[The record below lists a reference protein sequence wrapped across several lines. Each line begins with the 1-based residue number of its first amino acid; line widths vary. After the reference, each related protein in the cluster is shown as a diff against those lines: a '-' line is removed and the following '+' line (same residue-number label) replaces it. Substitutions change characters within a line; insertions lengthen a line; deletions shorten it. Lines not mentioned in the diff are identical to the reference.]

1 MLGLRIYRT
10 LFLLALGSVFC
21 SRATAQV
28 RMEHSAPW
36 LGGDLSLQIEGAQP
50 ASYVR
55 WLVAPTAGSFML
67 PFGELE
73 LERSTIQV
81 LAGSTT
87 DSNGSSA
94 VSLSLDAL
102 TYAVEEELHIQTLVA
117 DATHPS
123 GFVLGEAKHLRVLGP
138 RFYVGC
144 RGVNAASQAENGALL
159 AISEDSGS
167 TIFEIGHGRVLTG
180 ERGHGRAAPRFS
192 ANMDVGAVMISPSE
206 LLLFDPFFG
215 TELARIPFATA
226 SRDIFVHPDTTGV
239 WVLDQ
244 GSGPSRV
251 NYVDFDTLTVT
262 NQIFLQQPVSW
273 YWCATEDGREAW
285 IGEHYSFTGQTA
297 ALRFNLETGQVG
309 ESIPLGAVSN
319 SRFTDLTCAAGQ
331 VFVGTATQTGMGNW
345 FGYRSRIQF
354 AAGGHVVTTDSA
366 FTTEF
371 SMFTAAPD
379 ARAVLFSNFMP
390 EIPAGSLSAQRLAV
404 PTVTHTFAS
413 PWVYLHVDALAVEGT
428 GLWVLDSSNN
438 EPPTATDPGRLYHLD
453 LLTHIWRQH
462 PTDWHFVGPVAMSL
476 LKGPTHNTIG
486 LITESEPA
494 PISITPK
501 LWMINTATGMERTVL
516 VRSGV
521 DSVSGIGRP

>member
-1 MLGLRIYRT
+1 
-10 LFLLALGSVFC
+10 
-21 SRATAQV
+21 
-28 RMEHSAPW
+28 MEHSAPW

-50 ASYVR
+50 SSQVR
-55 WLVAPTAGSFML
+55 WLVAPTAGSLML

-73 LERSTIQV
+73 LERSTIQAF
-81 LAGSTT
+81 AGSTT
-87 DSNGSSA
+87 DSNGSSS

-102 TYAVEEELHIQTLVA
+102 TYAAEDELHIQTLVV
-117 DATHPS
+117 DVTQPS

-144 RGVNAASQAENGALL
+144 RGEDTPPQAENGALL

-167 TIFEIGHGRVLTG
+167 TIFEIVHNRVLTG
-180 ERGHGRAAPRFS
+180 ERGHGRATPRFS

-251 NYVDFDTLTVT
+251 NLVDFDTLTIT
-262 NQIFLQQPVSW
+262 NQVFLQQPVSW

-309 ESIPLGAVSN
+309 ESIPLGTVGNA
-319 SRFTDLTCAAGQ
+319 RFTDLTCAAGQ
-331 VFVGTATQTGMGNW
+331 VFVGTATQAGIGNW

-354 AAGGHVVTTDSA
+354 TAGGHFVTTDSA

-371 SMFTAAPD
+371 SMFTAVPD
-379 ARAVLFSNFMP
+379 AGAMLFSSIMP
-390 EIPAGSLSAQRLAV
+390 EIPAWSLSAQRLAV
-404 PTVTHTFAS
+404 PTVTHPFAL
-413 PWVYLHVDALAVEGT
+413 PWVYLRVASTAVEGT
-428 GLWVLDSSNN
+428 GVWVLDSSNN

-453 LLTHIWRQH
+453 LLTQSWRQH
-462 PTDWHFVGPVAMSL
+462 PTEWFYVGPVGMSL
-476 LKGPTHNTIG
+476 LKGSAHNTIG

-501 LWMINTATGMERTVL
+501 LWMINTTTGMERTGP

-521 DSVSGIGRP
+521 DLVSGIGIP